1 MYVIDDLDDAEDTS
15 DPFYENL
22 ENSNGKVII
31 FIARGV
37 GILVAF
43 AALMFLGNYHMSLV
57 LYLFFLQW
65 ISYFSTYTKYKL
77 ARPWYCHFLY
87 FRTSVDTCVS
97 SSNIGYVY
105 FQVGGSDHH
114 LLLLCG
120 HPLLA
125 QVREDSDEKLSQ
137 FTLQGLSLILFSWN
151 HYYSTSISVHNFP
164 IFISKTN

>member
-57 LYLFFLQW
+57 LYLFFLQ
-65 ISYFSTYTKYKL
+65 
-77 ARPWYCHFLY
+77 
-87 FRTSVDTCVS
+87 
-97 SSNIGYVY
+97 
-105 FQVGGSDHH
+105 
-114 LLLLCG
+114 
-120 HPLLA
+120 
-125 QVREDSDEKLSQ
+125 
-137 FTLQGLSLILFSWN
+137 
-151 HYYSTSISVHNFP
+151 
-164 IFISKTN
+164 